1 MKKRTKSGGRRY
13 SGMNEVLVEQAMR
26 KMSPS
31 AFHKMLA
38 FSEAWEKSD
47 GEGMAAALLDM
58 TKEERQEVVE
68 VVKLALGEEEVL

>member
-1 MKKRTKSGGRRY
+1 MMKQMKSSRRRRR
-13 SGMNEVLVEQAMR
+13 GMNEKLVEQAMR

-38 FSEAWEKSD
+38 FLEAMND
-47 GEGMAAALLDM
+47 GDIAGAGKALLGMAESEM
-58 TKEERQEVVE
+58 KEVVE